1 MFSPDQSMCSPFKK
15 DKTFE
20 RMTSII
26 DVMTKRPNKYTF
38 CIPNLDISTNIDKEF
53 FSLQASVAL
62 WYVLHYS
69 NPYILI

>member
-1 MFSPDQSMCSPFKK
+1 MCSPFKK

-38 CIPNLDISTNIDKEF
+38 CIPNLDFSTNIDKQF
-53 FSLQASVAL
+53 FPLQVSVAL
-62 WYVLHYS
+62 
-69 NPYILI
+69 